1 MKPIRIDFQIEK
13 EDVLT
18 ACALLVAKGR
28 TPAKRDVLTWLR
40 ARYTM
45 HGYTDI
51 NEDML
56 REAQIDD
63 YDEELWAK
71 ANEAAER
78 IMRTN
83 RRT

>member
-1 MKPIRIDFQIEK
+1 MKPIRIDFLVE
-13 EDVLT
+13 EDDVLT
-18 ACALLVAKGR
+18 ACALLLAKGR
-28 TPAKRDVLTWLR
+28 TPTKRDVLAWLR

-56 REAQIDD
+56 REAKIDD
-63 YDEELWAK
+63 DDEELWTK
-71 ANEAAER
+71 AREAAER
-78 IMRTN
+78 IMRAN